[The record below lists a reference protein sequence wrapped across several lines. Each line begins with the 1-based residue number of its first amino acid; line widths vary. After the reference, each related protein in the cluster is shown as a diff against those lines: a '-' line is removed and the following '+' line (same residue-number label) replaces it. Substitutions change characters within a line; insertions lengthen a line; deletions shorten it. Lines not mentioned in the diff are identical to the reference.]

1 MWINETVVHLLVEN
15 HISIFVRIA
24 SLGRKEHD
32 HPPPQDFPPTPTA
45 PAICVISR
53 FYTKPIV
60 FQKYF

>member
-32 HPPPQDFPPTPTA
+32 PPPPPPA